1 MLRVHEPRGE
11 HGELVVADRTG
22 WVVDLRGTRIHPF
35 EGTMPLAPH
44 QIVTLH
50 LDPPHRT

>member
-1 MLRVHEPRGE
+1 MLRVHEALGE
-11 HGELVVADRTG
+11 HGELLVADRTG
-22 WVVDLRGTRIHPF
+22 WVVDLRGTRVGAF
-35 EGTMPLAPH
+35 DGAMPLAPH